1 MALLIALKVRTLSY
15 LFTQKAF
22 INPKSDVLTLR
33 AKCIYIKTI
42 FLFTF
47 ITDFT
52 VFLAYLNYIIESS
65 KFRCQLL

>member
-1 MALLIALKVRTLSY
+1 MLIKKRGGMALLIALKVRTLSY

-42 FLFTF
+42 FC
-47 ITDFT
+47 
-52 VFLAYLNYIIESS
+52 S
-65 KFRCQLL
+65 LLLLILQFS